1 MERQNI
7 IQHKSFAFAV
17 QIVKLAKELRKDH
30 QEFILSD
37 QLVRAGTSIGANVEE
52 ALGGQSRKDFLA
64 KLGIAAKETR
74 ETHYW
79 LRLVRDSG
87 ALTGR
92 QVDALLMECR
102 EILTVL
108 NSIILTTR
116 HNSAPVRSS
125 NSEFRIHNSEFRR
138 TK

>member
-1 MERQNI
+1 MERPARQNV
-7 IQHKSFAFAV
+7 IQDKSFAFAV
-17 QIVKLAKELRKDH
+17 QIVRLAKELREDH
-30 QEFILSD
+30 REFTLSD

-79 LRLVRDSG
+79 LRLVKESG
-87 ALTGR
+87 LLTGR
-92 QVDALLMECR
+92 QVDILLVECR
-102 EILTVL
+102 EILAVL

-116 HNSAPVRSS
+116 RNA
-125 NSEFRIHNSEFRR
+125 NSEFRIHNSEFHR

>member
-1 MERQNI
+1 MERPARQNV
-7 IQHKSFAFAV
+7 IQDKSFAFAV
-17 QIVKLAKELRKDH
+17 QIVRLAKELREDH
-30 QEFILSD
+30 REFTLSD

-79 LRLVRDSG
+79 LRLVKESG
-87 ALTGR
+87 LLTGR
-92 QVDALLMECR
+92 QVDILLVECR
-102 EILTVL
+102 EILAVL

-116 HNSAPVRSS
+116 RNAS
-125 NSEFRIHNSEFRR
+125 SEFRIHNSEFHR

>member
-1 MERQNI
+1 MERPARQNV
-7 IQHKSFAFAV
+7 IQDKSFAFAV
-17 QIVKLAKELRKDH
+17 QIVRLAKELREDH
-30 QEFILSD
+30 REFTLSD

-79 LRLVRDSG
+79 LRLVKESG
-87 ALTGR
+87 LLTGR
-92 QVDALLMECR
+92 QVDILLVECR
-102 EILTVL
+102 EILAVL

-116 HNSAPVRSS
+116 RNAS
-125 NSEFRIHNSEFRR
+125 
-138 TK
+138 